1 MLTSGAAL
9 IALMFAVPAQQP
21 CTTSAPQVVDDIY
34 KQVLERPADPASAGF
49 SRALGSGQLT
59 VREIVERVAQSPEH
73 LARFVWQPL
82 VGDVYRQALN
92 RPPTPEEE
100 QNAMRQLANR
110 MPVRGLI
117 ARTAV
122 GAASTEQEAVQL
134 LYQRLLG
141 RDPDPDGFRSNV
153 ALAQRQGIDAVLR
166 SMMSSPE
173 YRMRAQQPAV
183 MREDLATYAPGV
195 QVMYRH
201 LLAREPDPEGFAA
214 MTQLAAVY
222 GLPEVA
228 HRIASSREYMQ
239 RWGEQVV
246 PGDSA
251 VRFCGAAEAID
262 RRQAVPRRRF
272 PSD

>member
-1 MLTSGAAL
+1 
-9 IALMFAVPAQQP
+9 
-21 CTTSAPQVVDDIY
+21 
-34 KQVLERPADPASAGF
+34 
-49 SRALGSGQLT
+49 

-82 VGDVYRQALN
+82 VGDVYRQTLN

-100 QNAMRQLANR
+100 QAAMRQLTNR
-110 MPVRGLI
+110 MPVRALI

-122 GAASTEQEAVQL
+122 RAASTEQEAVQL

-141 RDPDPDGFRSNV
+141 RDPDPGGFRVNV
-153 ALAQRQGIDAVLR
+153 ELAQRQGIDAVVK
-166 SMMSSPE
+166 SMMSSAE

-183 MREDLATYAPGV
+183 MREDVATYAPGV
-195 QVMYRH
+195 QMMYRH
-201 LLAREPDPEGFAA
+201 LLARDPDPEGFAA

-228 HRIASSREYMQ
+228 HRMASSREYLQ

-246 PGDSA
+246 PGDSG

-262 RRQAVPRRRF
+262 RRRPVPRQRF
-272 PSD
+272 PPD